1 MSRKSLKTNTEK
13 LDKSIVKENKQKKEV
28 TMKEIEK
35 ALDNVDTTIV
45 DETKEQTPNVDEV
58 EKIVEE
64 INKINDSQKE
74 FSDNFENVKSQ
85 EEAEKLIKE
94 ELKKVEQEKET
105 VEKIINRSQR
115 ERTSSWNGI
124 SGYGY

>member
-13 LDKSIVKENKQKKEV
+13 LDKSIVKENKPKKEV